1 MIKALLLQIHAHEQQ
16 QFEEEFDLFE
26 SQECGLEGIKS
37 ELDLYLDESRLDR
50 KQNMELDILC
60 YWKANSA
67 RYPDLSF
74 LTRDVVLS
82 IPITTVAS
90 EAAFS
95 IGGRIIGKFRSSIV
109 PKNAEAL
116 LCTQDWQHNANVV
129 EEEDEEEEELV
140 EDFEERAALIA
151 NMNISV

>member
-1 MIKALLLQIHAHEQQ
+1 
-16 QFEEEFDLFE
+16 
-26 SQECGLEGIKS
+26 
-37 ELDLYLDESRLDR
+37 
-50 KQNMELDILC
+50 MELDILC

-67 RYPDLSF
+67 TYLDLS
-74 LTRDVVLS
+74 LLAHDVLR

-90 EAAFS
+90 ESAFT
-95 IGGRIIGKFRSSIV
+95 IGKFRSSIV

-116 LCTQDWQHNANVV
+116 LCTQDWQYNANVV

-140 EDFEERAALIA
+140 EDFEERVAALIA